1 MQKNT
6 ETDIKLYNNIHIN
19 SWLINPLIERKIGF
33 RLTGF
38 KRRKLESALQTLAEI
53 GYQGVEL
60 CLEHN
65 ELDPANRGR
74 WSASRLSKF
83 LYQIGLKA
91 SAVSFHGKQ
100 SPWDEK
106 MCNCIAGME
115 LANELGVKIFISGS
129 IRGGSPDDF
138 NQMCRFTEEMC
149 HYAQRYNI
157 DFAVEPEP
165 GTVIND
171 SAAMTALLNAVD
183 SPRLKVNLDIGHSYM
198 TEPNLFED
206 IIRWGKFVVHTHIED
221 IKCKIHQ
228 HLIPG
233 EGELDFKRIFD
244 AFDEIDYSGFFTID
258 LFDIQDNPEHYAQQ
272 GYHALWQQI
281 RL

>member
-1 MQKNT
+1 MSLCLRGKFFPRF
-6 ETDIKLYNNIHIN
+6 EII
-19 SWLINPLIERKIGF
+19 PFERKIGF

-38 KRRKLESALQTLAEI
+38 KRRKLESALNTLAEI

-65 ELDPANRGR
+65 ELDPDNRDR
-74 WSASRLSKF
+74 WSSSRLSKF

-91 SAVSFHGKQ
+91 SAVSFHGKE

-106 MCNCIAGME
+106 RRNCIAGME
-115 LANELGVKIFISGS
+115 LANELGVRTFISGS
-129 IRGGSPDDF
+129 IRGDSPDDF
-138 NQMCRFTEEMC
+138 TQMCRFIEEMC
-149 HYAQRYNI
+149 HFAQRYNI

-165 GTVIND
+165 GTLIDN
-171 SAAMTALLNAVD
+171 SAAMTVLLNAVD

-198 TEPNLFED
+198 TEPDLYED
-206 IIRWGKFVVHTHIED
+206 IIRWGKLIVHTHIED
-221 IKCKIHQ
+221 IKGKIHR
-228 HLIPG
+228 HLLPG
-233 EGELDFKRIFD
+233 EGELDFKRAFA

-258 LFDIQDNPEHYAQQ
+258 LYDIQDSPEYYAQQ
-272 GYHALWQQI
+272 GYDALWQQI